1 MPNIIPW
8 CNTWVTSICPK
19 RWVKQQIVE
28 WFFVVDHY
36 VHSSFHLMLFEG
48 DCFLTFDLFGETW
61 ETYWSG
67 KPLELGLISTYV
79 FLFEIW
85 GPFKTTVPHQP
96 TKSSKTSEITNG
108 NRPPVLAIVLASHVW
123 PDPEQC
129 LTWKLTNHFLGDVFL
144 LFMLNLFFFNGIG
157 FFGEKCSLSI
167 VSVFILGPTFG
178 GETSPETCGTDA
190 SKGFSFDVGGVHHK
204 NQIVVPGPCIPW
216 MACFSFII
224 FFGNDRKTT

>member
-144 LFMLNLFFFNGIG
+144 LFMLNLFFLQWDWIFWRKMFLVYCFCVYFGANFWGRNFSWNLWDRCFQGIQFWCWRCPSQKPNCG
-157 FFGEKCSLSI
+157 SGPLYPMDGMFF
-167 VSVFILGPTFG
+167 F
-178 GETSPETCGTDA
+178 
-190 SKGFSFDVGGVHHK
+190 HH
-204 NQIVVPGPCIPW
+204 
-216 MACFSFII
+216 I
-224 FFGNDRKTT
+224 FWKWS